1 MPRGLI
7 YPSGGNASS
16 PNNASAMSNGP
27 TQVAAMNHGRP
38 MPAIPKMANGV
49 PGINSVPS
57 NSQGIPHAPMQ
68 PQMQIQ
74 QRMPA
79 QIMVENARIY
89 QEATRLQEQQRYLA
103 TQTQHQHSPSNG
115 QAGASTSPNMGRVNA
130 LSHHSTSLFGGI
142 QGRSGSPSVNGGP
155 APSGSSASPR
165 MTTPAQP
172 QPLSNGTIPVIS
184 QIQNQVK
191 ARNPQASPEQI
202 SAMTTDRLSQQ
213 YRINQQAAMQA
224 AAGNNVNAVSHNA
237 SIKATSQSQQQMLMN
252 GVNGRP
258 PMNPQD
264 YAHLMRSQQS
274 NQQNLNAGGSG
285 INVGRTVSRSAT
297 PQIHTRH
304 APSQSPR
311 PSQVQMA
318 GTQ

>member
-1 MPRGLI
+1 
-7 YPSGGNASS
+7 
-16 PNNASAMSNGP
+16 
-27 TQVAAMNHGRP
+27 
-38 MPAIPKMANGV
+38 
-49 PGINSVPS
+49 
-57 NSQGIPHAPMQ
+57 
-68 PQMQIQ
+68 
-74 QRMPA
+74 
-79 QIMVENARIY
+79 
-89 QEATRLQEQQRYLA
+89 
-103 TQTQHQHSPSNG
+103 
-115 QAGASTSPNMGRVNA
+115 
-130 LSHHSTSLFGGI
+130 
-142 QGRSGSPSVNGGP
+142 
-155 APSGSSASPR
+155 

-318 GTQ
+318 GTQWNYHVVHICLLEALRSLAAIRRILVSNWYRASECRKQSIFTCSDAFVARSVGHPPCFTG